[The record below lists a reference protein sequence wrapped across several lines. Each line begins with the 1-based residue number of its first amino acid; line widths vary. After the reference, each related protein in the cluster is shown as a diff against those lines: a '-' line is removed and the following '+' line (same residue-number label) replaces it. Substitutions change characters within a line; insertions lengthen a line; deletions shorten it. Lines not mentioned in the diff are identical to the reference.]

1 MDNKVLKKAIKSQ
14 DEGEIIKAFEYIYSK
29 YYKLV
34 WFIISKYVYNVLDIE
49 DISQTVFINFYNN
62 IKKLDLNK
70 NIKYYLVT
78 SAKNS
83 ALNFKKNNS
92 RIEYDDV
99 FVYEQRD
106 NNDNYFYSNLISD
119 LKKVLN
125 NLEIAVI
132 IKHIVEGQSLKDIA
146 ISLNKNT
153 NTIRTIYN
161 RAIKKY
167 KKFIGVSNETDN

>member
-1 MDNKVLKKAIKSQ
+1 M
-14 DEGEIIKAFEYIYSK
+14 
-29 YYKLV
+29 
-34 WFIISKYVYNVLDIE
+34 
-49 DISQTVFINFYNN
+49 
-62 IKKLDLNK
+62 
-70 NIKYYLVT
+70 
-78 SAKNS
+78 
-83 ALNFKKNNS
+83 
-92 RIEYDDV
+92 
-99 FVYEQRD
+99 YEQRD